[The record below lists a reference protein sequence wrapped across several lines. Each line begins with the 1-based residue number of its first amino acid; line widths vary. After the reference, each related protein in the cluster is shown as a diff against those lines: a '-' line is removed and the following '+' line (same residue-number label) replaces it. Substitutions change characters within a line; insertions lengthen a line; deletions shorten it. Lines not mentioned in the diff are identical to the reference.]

1 MLRSLIAITIISF
14 GAGPVAAQEAMFI
27 LRAGKDT
34 ISLERFTVTATR
46 IESEIL
52 LKPNAVRLRF
62 SGAIGAD
69 GLIGSLENNFWMG
82 TDSAT
87 APSRQRAVITLT
99 GDSAFAA
106 IGGGGPTRTERL
118 GTKAGALPYINP
130 SFALLEVFLRR
141 AKTLGTNPAEVF
153 QAAGNRDVTAKV
165 LPNLNHLFVYD
176 PDGFPG
182 RYTELKSF
190 AVDRPTIG
198 LVVDWLVKRMAKPT
212 A

>member
-1 MLRSLIAITIISF
+1 MLRSLIAITVISF

-130 SFALLEVFLRR
+130 SFCPTGGLPAQGKDVRHEPRR
-141 AKTLGTNPAEVF
+141 GL
-153 QAAGNRDVTAKV
+153 
-165 LPNLNHLFVYD
+165 
-176 PDGFPG
+176 PG
-182 RYTELKSF
+182 RGEPGRHRQGPPQSQSSVRL
-190 AVDRPTIG
+190 
-198 LVVDWLVKRMAKPT
+198 
-212 A
+212 